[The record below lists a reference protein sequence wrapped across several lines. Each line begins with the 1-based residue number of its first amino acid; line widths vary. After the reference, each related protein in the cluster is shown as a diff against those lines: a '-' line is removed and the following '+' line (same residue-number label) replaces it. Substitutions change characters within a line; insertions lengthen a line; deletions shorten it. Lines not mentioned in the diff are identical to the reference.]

1 MGDIGHALRPN
12 YEKAHC
18 CGNCHHATENARED
32 GTVDC
37 LKVHPDG
44 AVRGDHPDRYM
55 VCGWWAAKENEVA

>member
-37 LKVHPDG
+37 HKIHEQPVS
-44 AVRGDHPDRYM
+44 GDHPDADM
-55 VCGWWAAKENEVA
+55 VCAWWKRPEPKQVA